1 MEYCVDYLK
10 KARKH
15 LDDAVDIFNT
25 IENDLNRSL
34 PKELQDAWRDAS
46 LAYSRVNNYLE
57 EMNQ

>member
-25 IENDLNRSL
+25 IENDLGHCLKSYKML
-34 PKELQDAWRDAS
+34 G
-46 LAYSRVNNYLE
+46 
-57 EMNQ
+57 EMQALHTPE